1 MTAQIETSQWL
12 DLPLGT
18 QIRMYLGLPAESEIS
33 AEIPEEARLREF
45 EKWMSNYIDMH
56 PVVSEAELVNL
67 MEELCWLRLGNLT
80 IRIHDKNPKFDLSR
94 DFRGLLALGAA
105 SMMENELDLAQSVL
119 SRAQQVEPQ
128 ELAPYANLAKIYF
141 HLQRDE
147 DALNWALSGLSVDAN
162 AFGIWET
169 LSLLYQAEDSVTCGE
184 RLRALAEKHNSWAGM
199 SLAAQMIDPQ
209 DKVLRVQMLEE
220 VFESG
225 VRSEAFLIE
234 FTAALGAAG
243 QYEKIPALYW
253 RAAPDLQPSANSWRL
268 LAHVAQAHLGLNQ
281 YAEAKKHFL
290 MVIEEPSLPS
300 HVIDQVRQL
309 LDECDQEINKQP
321 NAPSN

>member
-1 MTAQIETSQWL
+1 MTLAVEPSQWL

-18 QIRMYLGLPAESEIS
+18 QIRMYLGLPAETDIS
-33 AEIPEEARLREF
+33 TEIPEETRLREF
-45 EKWMSNYIDMH
+45 EKWMTTFIDSN
-56 PVVSEAELVNL
+56 PVVSDSELINL

-80 IRIHDKNPKFDLSR
+80 IRIHDKNQKFDLSR

-105 SMMENELDLAQSVL
+105 AMMENELDLAQSVL

-147 DALNWALSGLSVDAN
+147 DALNWALSGLAVDAN

-169 LSLLYQAEDSVTCGE
+169 LSLLYQADDAVTCGE

-225 VRSEAFLIE
+225 VRTESFLIE

-243 QYEKIPALYW
+243 QYDKIPALYW
-253 RAAPDLQPSANSWRL
+253 RAAPDLQPTANSWRL
-268 LAHVAQAHLGLNQ
+268 LAHVAQAHLGMSQ
-281 YAEAKKHFL
+281 YAEAKKHFQ
-290 MVIEEPSLPS
+290 MVMDEPSLPT
-300 HVIDQVRQL
+300 HVTDQVRQL
-309 LDECDQEINKQP
+309 LDECDQEMNKEQS
-321 NAPSN
+321 ATSN